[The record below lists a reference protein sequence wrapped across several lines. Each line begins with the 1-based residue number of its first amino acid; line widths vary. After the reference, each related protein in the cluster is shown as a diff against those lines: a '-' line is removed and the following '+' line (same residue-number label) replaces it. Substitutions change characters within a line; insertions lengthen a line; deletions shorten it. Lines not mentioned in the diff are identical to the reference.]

1 MLPVSILF
9 KLATRTFKITNVAC
23 IILDS
28 DVRDST
34 DLSDQFKMYISKHY
48 NPSERKLFQKAVDKD
63 PSQAPIEDTSYK

>member
-34 DLSDQFKMYISKHY
+34 DLSDQFKIYISKH
-48 NPSERKLFQKAVDKD
+48 
-63 PSQAPIEDTSYK
+63 